1 MARKSQASGGRS
13 LSWSGFGLRLI
24 AALLLV
30 FATYNPDGYSYYH
43 WVTKNPDGFGA
54 LQALAGVILV
64 IGWAVYI
71 RATLRS
77 LGMIGL
83 ILAVAFFGTL
93 LWLLIEKEIVAVDSV
108 RVLTYIV
115 EAMVGAVMGVGMSWS
130 FVRRQL
136 TGQLDVDDVD

>member
-1 MARKSQASGGRS
+1 
-13 LSWSGFGLRLI
+13 
-24 AALLLV
+24 
-30 FATYNPDGYSYYH
+30 
-43 WVTKNPDGFGA
+43 
-54 LQALAGVILV
+54 LQALAGVVLI

-71 RATLRS
+71 RATFRS

-93 LWLLIEKEIVAVDSV
+93 LWLLIEKQIVAVDSV

-115 EAMVGAVMGVGMSWS
+115 ESMIGAVMGVGMSWS